1 MKIRCKRDIAIKG
14 QHHETGSVVDVDND
28 IGISLVNMDRAELAE
43 EDKKLDN
50 RAVGLTTENAAPL
63 TKRKKAK

>member
-1 MKIRCKRDIAIKG
+1 MKIRTKRDIAIKG
-14 QHHETGSVVDVDND
+14 EHYAAGSVVDVDNEV
-28 IGISLVNMDRAELAE
+28 GISLVNMDRAELAE
-43 EDKKLDN
+43 EDAKLDN

>member
-14 QHHETGSVVDVDND
+14 QHHEAGSVVDVDNQT
-28 IGISLVNMDRAELAE
+28 GISLVNMDRAELAE
-43 EDKKLDN
+43 ENAELDN